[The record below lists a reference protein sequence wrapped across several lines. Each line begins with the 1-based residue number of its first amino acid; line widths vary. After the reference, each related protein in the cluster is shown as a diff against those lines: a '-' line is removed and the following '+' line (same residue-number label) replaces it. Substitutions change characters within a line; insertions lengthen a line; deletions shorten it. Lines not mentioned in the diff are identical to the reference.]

1 MSSDPI
7 AALYRANYDR
17 LCRVAY
23 RLTACAE
30 TSHDLVQDTFLL
42 ALFHRQELLEHPKPE
57 AWLVTLVNL
66 ARNERRRF
74 SHRELP
80 LDALFALPA
89 PQAEENL
96 EHLLPARLGP
106 QDRQVLLWRFRDQLD
121 RYAPFSRE
129 SNPQAAWRDLQ
140 QRLTAAAPPGP
151 ARRRPW
157 LRRLGGLR
165 RRCWWP
171 PPSSPWPSPPR
182 RTSG

>member
-80 LDALFALPA
+80 LDTLFALPA

-106 QDRQVLLWRFRDQLD
+106 QDRQVLLWRFRDQPD
-121 RYAPFSRE
+121 YRE
-129 SNPQAAWRDLQ
+129 MAD
-140 QRLTAAAPPGP
+140 
-151 ARRRPW
+151 
-157 LRRLGGLR
+157 RLGVSETACR
-165 RRCWWP
+165 SRVSRVVERCRQLLKLP
-171 PPSSPWPSPPR
+171 HH
-182 RTSG
+182 TGKEGTTA

>member
-42 ALFHRQELLEHPKPE
+42 ALFPRRELLDHPKPE
-57 AWLVTLVNL
+57 AWLMVTLVNL

-74 SHRELP
+74 SHQELP

-89 PQAEENL
+89 PRAAERCRQ
-96 EHLLPARLGP
+96 LLKLPHHTGK
-106 QDRQVLLWRFRDQLD
+106 
-121 RYAPFSRE
+121 E
-129 SNPQAAWRDLQ
+129 GT
-140 QRLTAAAPPGP
+140 TA
-151 ARRRPW
+151 
-157 LRRLGGLR
+157 
-165 RRCWWP
+165 
-171 PPSSPWPSPPR
+171 
-182 RTSG
+182 